1 VGLSFKRHA
10 RHAGKSKHTVIFGGI
25 GERLEFI
32 HRAHSRD
39 TFARGA
45 LRAVRWLAKR
55 KPGLYGMLD
64 VLGI

>member
-1 VGLSFKRHA
+1 
-10 RHAGKSKHTVIFGGI
+10 VIFGGI

-45 LRAVRWLAKR
+45 IRAAQWLVGK
-55 KPGLYGMLD
+55 KSGLYGMQNMW
-64 VLGI
+64 GY